1 MAAGES
7 RILRTSADDPDTGD
21 AVWSDYRESDESISI
36 GGPWNISFLDGGPE
50 LPPGE
55 QSNEA
60 VLWTHLKG
68 GHKTITRRRKRPA
81 PGWQVC
87 GILQAESRTLA

>member
-36 GGPWNISFLDGGPE
+36 GGPE